1 MGQVRNTYSLPGR
14 MPRSRYTPTLSDH
27 CRLRNRDERL
37 SPRVTCRAWT
47 SFYPRLL
54 ANGSCWDEVV
64 PAIERA
70 GHRAHAMT
78 LPGLDSEHADPRQ
91 SGCAIAD
98 VDARPERVARV
109 RSGGG
114 CEVGEPTMT
123 PVPPEVVAH
132 SLADASPCVVT
143 VNAHLLRLKPAAPP
157 V

>member
-54 ANGSCWDEVV
+54 AQRLMLGRG
-64 PAIERA
+64 RA
-70 GHRAHAMT
+70 GHRTGHRAHAMT

>member
-1 MGQVRNTYSLPGR
+1 
-14 MPRSRYTPTLSDH
+14 
-27 CRLRNRDERL
+27 
-37 SPRVTCRAWT
+37 
-47 SFYPRLL
+47 
-54 ANGSCWDEVV
+54 V